1 MASASKM
8 LGDAA
13 LLCLLPGLEQTS
25 LSSAGIYVTTASC
38 LHLVVH
44 RNGDL
49 LQFLSP
55 VNQLHSLFVPF
66 FSQLTFSILLL
77 FEILHCFR
85 SLSPPKIK
93 CST

>member
-25 LSSAGIYVTTASC
+25 LSSSGIYVTTASC
-38 LHLVVH
+38 SLLVVY

-49 LQFLSP
+49 LQLLSP
-55 VNQLHSLFVPF
+55 VNQLHSLSEPF
-66 FSQLTFSILLL
+66 LVN
-77 FEILHCFR
+77 
-85 SLSPPKIK
+85 
-93 CST
+93 

>member
-1 MASASKM
+1 MAKASQV

-25 LSSAGIYVTTASC
+25 LSSAGIYVTIASC
-38 LHLVVH
+38 LLLVVY

-55 VNQLHSLFVPF
+55 VNQLHSLSVPF
-66 FSQLTFSILLL
+66 LVN
-77 FEILHCFR
+77 
-85 SLSPPKIK
+85 
-93 CST
+93 